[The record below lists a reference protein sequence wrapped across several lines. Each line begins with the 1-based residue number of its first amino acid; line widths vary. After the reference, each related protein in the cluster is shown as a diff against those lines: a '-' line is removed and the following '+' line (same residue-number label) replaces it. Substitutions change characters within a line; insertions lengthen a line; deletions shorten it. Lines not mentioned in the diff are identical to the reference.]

1 MRYIKFLLHTDY
13 SGAVLTTPF
22 SQRQFKKGTIAY
34 LNPNNELIF
43 IEDVPVCYMNSYVSH
58 EYFCRDDDEQGWL
71 RHVYTY
77 TIAKANRQRILSDG
91 SVSRFTE
98 EESNTIINRWGHFI
112 RQDCPGVILFNT
124 NFFNATIEDLQQ
136 MAKEI
141 NIKVKLN
148 DEKDTNDS
156 NNNSNKNSDND
167 SDENTDKD
175 KESDTNTNKESDKST
190 DETNKDENT
199 ENNEV
204 KIVNNVVIKK

>member
-71 RHVYTY
+71 RHAYTY
-77 TIAKANRQRILSDG
+77 AIAKANRQRILSDG
-91 SVSRFTE
+91 AVSRFTE
-98 EESNTIINRWGHFI
+98 EESNTITNRWGHFI

-148 DEKDTNDS
+148 DINDS
-156 NNNSNKNSDND
+156 NNNSNKDLNND
-167 SDENTDKD
+167 SNENTNENTDTD
-175 KESDTNTNKESDKST
+175 TDNESVKGSNKG
-190 DETNKDENT
+190 TNKDENT
-199 ENNEV
+199 DNNEV